1 MKKLI
6 PLNFTLLILLLVIF
20 SCKKEDKIP
29 DHVYEVTV
37 PNHVNL
43 PDSVNPLPVIPVSLK
58 LYSDVISPVVP
69 DDFLGFSFEKLILT
83 DTTYFNTSNT
93 SFINLFKNLGGGL
106 IRIGGAFVDKVYW
119 SKNNRKTGTKDTV
132 YANDVDRVLAFN
144 RQVGWKTIWGL
155 NLGKLNISS
164 DVEEANY
171 VLSKS
176 GNLIHSFAIGNEP
189 EYFGL
194 NNLRKPGYSFNDFQS
209 EFTNFSNTLRSSVPG
224 IVISGPESNDGNW
237 ARQFLNNTNN
247 NVNLF
252 SFHYYRMGPAG
263 NASVTMNK
271 LMTFDQFLHD
281 IIEYLKLGVNVHN
294 KVPFRFSECSSVYR
308 GGQPGI
314 SNAFGSSLWG
324 SEFLFYLA
332 QQGIAGVNFHTGGES
347 VYVYSPI
354 NTVNKKNVARPLYY
368 AMLLFHQAAVRQF
381 LKTELQS
388 TNANIDIFSFTRKD
402 GKKGLLLINKDDK
415 NDVSVT
421 INNKDV
427 INTTTIYQLNGPSL
441 SSTSP
446 SGTNINGAFV
456 DDNGVFKTDGYVSN
470 LSAPSRFI
478 NIKVRATTAL
488 LIVLN

>member
-1 MKKLI
+1 MKKII
-6 PLNFTLLILLLVIF
+6 PLNLALLGLLLTFF

-29 DHVYEVTV
+29 DNVYEVTV

-43 PDSVNPLPVIPVSLK
+43 PDSTSPKPVIPVSLK
-58 LYSDVISPVVP
+58 LYGDVISPVVP
-69 DDFLGFSFEKLILT
+69 DDFLGFSYEKLILT

-93 SFINLFKNLGGGL
+93 SFINLHKNLGVGL

-119 SKNNRKTGTKDTV
+119 SRNSRKTATKDTV
-132 YANDVDRVLAFN
+132 YANDVDRFLAFN

-155 NLGKLNISS
+155 NLGKLNATSNAQ
-164 DVEEANY
+164 EANY

-176 GNLIHSFAIGNEP
+176 GNLIHSFALGNEP

-194 NNLRKPGYSFNDFQS
+194 NNLRKPSYNYNDFQN
-209 EFTNFSNTLRSSVPG
+209 EFTEFSNNLRSSVPG
-224 IVISGPESNDGNW
+224 VAISGPESNDGTW
-237 ARQFLNNTNN
+237 SKQFLNNTNN

-263 NASVTMNK
+263 NPSVTMDK
-271 LMTFDQFLHD
+271 LMTFDKFLHD
-281 IIEYLKLGVNVHN
+281 IVEYLKPGVNVHN

-324 SEFLFYLA
+324 TEFMFYLA
-332 QQGIAGVNFHTGGES
+332 QQGISGINFHTGGES

-368 AMLLFHQAAVRQF
+368 AMLLFHQAAVKQF
-381 LKTELQS
+381 LKTDLQN

-402 GKKGLLLINKDDK
+402 GKKGVVLVNKDDK

-427 INTTTIYQLNGPSL
+427 INSTTIYQLSGPSL
-441 SSTSP
+441 SSTS
-446 SGTNINGAFV
+446 GTNINGKFV
-456 DDNGVFKTDGYVSN
+456 DDNGVFKTDGYISN
-470 LSAPSRFI
+470 LSTPSRFI
-478 NIKVRATTAL
+478 SIKIRAATAL